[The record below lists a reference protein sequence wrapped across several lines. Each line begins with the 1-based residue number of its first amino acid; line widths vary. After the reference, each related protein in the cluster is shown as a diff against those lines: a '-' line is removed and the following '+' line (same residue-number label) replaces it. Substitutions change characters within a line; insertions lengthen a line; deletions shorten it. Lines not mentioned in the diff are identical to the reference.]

1 MATNNTLQLITNQA
15 AAAYFKESEG
25 ITNEII
31 AKLLDAAETSEDR
44 QKLKAMWFI
53 QNPFAENM
61 SFAERKVNLES
72 IARSF
77 DAFEARF
84 NAEVKT
90 ITDKEKKRILAEIK
104 AALEANDAAA
114 LHQIQAEFKG
124 ELAKQYAQISKEIF
138 ETGKKTASDEMGVKV
153 PGTDKDVS
161 GMYRAQADHMENKIA
176 SDITNTAKDEAFY
189 QIQKGVSTAAILKQI
204 EKALDQKLEK
214 LIRATTSAAVG
225 GAFNTGRIA
234 VYESHPEKVYA
245 FQYTAVLDNRTT
257 NLCKSLHGRVIAK
270 DDPDFYRFAPPL
282 HTNCRSFWVEILNT
296 EFIKPKISTIPASI
310 PRDRTWYTSFQDLQK
325 VIPAGDV
332 QEANDAKTR
341 AEKLI
346 QSGGVF
352 DSLIEQL
359 SMQGVKFK

>member
-15 AAAYFKESEG
+15 AAAYFKESEM
-25 ITNEII
+25 ITNDIV
-31 AKLLDAAETSEDR
+31 AKLLDAAATPEDR
-44 QKLKAMWFI
+44 QKLKTLWFI
-53 QNPFAENM
+53 QNPFKENL

-77 DAFEARF
+77 DAFETRF

-104 AALEANDAAA
+104 AALAANDAVA
-114 LHQIQAEFKG
+114 LKQIEAEFKG
-124 ELAKQYAQISKEIF
+124 ELAKQYSQISKDIF

-161 GMYRAQADHMENKIA
+161 GMYRAQSEHMENKIA
-176 SDITNTAKDEAFY
+176 ADITNTAIDEAFY
-189 QIQKGVSTAAILKQI
+189 QLQKGVSTAAILKQI
-204 EKALDQKLEK
+204 EKALDQKIDK

-225 GAFNTGRIA
+225 GAFNTWRIA
-234 VYESHPEKVYA
+234 VYETYPEKVYA

-257 NLCKSLHGRVIAK
+257 NICKSLNGRVIAK

-282 HTNCRSFWVEILNT
+282 HTNCRSFWVEILEN
-296 EFIKPKISTIPASI
+296 EFIKPKISIIPKSI
-310 PRDRTWYTSFQDLQK
+310 PRDRTWYTNFQDLQK

-346 QSGGVF
+346 QSAGVY
-352 DSLIEQL
+352 DSLLQQL
-359 SMQGVKFK
+359 TAQGIKFK